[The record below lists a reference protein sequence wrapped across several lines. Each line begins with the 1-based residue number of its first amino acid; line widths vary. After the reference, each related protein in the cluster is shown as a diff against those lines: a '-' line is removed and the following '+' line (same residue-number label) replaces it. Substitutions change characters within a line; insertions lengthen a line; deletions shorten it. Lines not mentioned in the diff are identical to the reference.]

1 MDKLSRWAD
10 IALPILSQSHRAIK
24 RGQVIECLAAW
35 LGHKTYASLR
45 VSDLGVLSA
54 GAKYVIIDSRAAM
67 DRAAG
72 FGFAVTPEQWL
83 AVEMALKPSGISGEL
98 WLVPF
103 ASMQHAAMLTFENER
118 HPDIEAIWKPIGMPD
133 GRSASYPLKEPM
145 PADISA
151 VPGDLAIGVHGWIK
165 AFGSENYLAVPVRA
179 SVAFKRLGRRIFAKG
194 EILSVKQAGQPRSYE
209 HEDDGGEIYGMSEN

>member
-1 MDKLSRWAD
+1 MDKFSRWAD
-10 IALPILSQSHRAIK
+10 IALPILSHSHSAIK

-45 VSDLGVLSA
+45 VSDLVALSA

-67 DRAAG
+67 ARAAG
-72 FGFAVTPEQWL
+72 FGFAVTPDQWL
-83 AVEMALKPSGISGEL
+83 KVEMALKPSGISGGL

-103 ASMQHAAMLTFENER
+103 DGMQHAATLTFEDGR

-145 PADISA
+145 TADISA
-151 VPGDLAIGVHGWIK
+151 VPGDLTIGVHGWIR
-165 AFGSENYLAVPVRA
+165 AFGSNVSLEVPIRAAVI
-179 SVAFKRLGRRIFAKG
+179 FKRLGRRIFAKG
-194 EILSVKQAGQPRSYE
+194 EILSVKQIGQPRSYE
-209 HEDDGGEIYGMSEN
+209 HEDDGGEIYGMSED